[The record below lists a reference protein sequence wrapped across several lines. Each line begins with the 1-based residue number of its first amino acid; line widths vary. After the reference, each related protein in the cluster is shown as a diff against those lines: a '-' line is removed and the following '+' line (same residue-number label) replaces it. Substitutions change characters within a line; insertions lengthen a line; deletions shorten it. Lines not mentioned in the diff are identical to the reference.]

1 MLLLGRKPRL
11 EYPGGV
17 YHIIQ
22 RGNNREYIF
31 GNDHDKRFIID
42 LIKEYRDKFKFDL
55 YGYVIMSNHY
65 HLILKLSDVPLQD
78 IMHRINNKYSRN
90 FNKTYNRT
98 GHVFE
103 NRYKGILV
111 IDDKY
116 LLSLLRYVHQ
126 NPVLARMCKWVNDY
140 PWSSDRLYR
149 LNNRSNGIVNIDFI
163 LDIFTKDRVDAIKS
177 YIDFMDENKKE
188 DISVFEDADVIG
200 AVNTK
205 IIDEYIKSDTKSLDK
220 ILKDVTEDETLY
232 NNIKEGSRKR
242 NLSRY
247 KKEFIDIAIKSGYTM
262 EEIGKSISISAT
274 AIFKIHNAE

>member
-1 MLLLGRKPRL
+1 MGRKPRL

-42 LIKEYRDKFKFDL
+42 LIKEYRDKLKFDL

-126 NPVLARMCKWVNDY
+126 NPVLARMCKWVSDY

-149 LNNRSNGIVNIDFI
+149 LNNKSNGIVNIGFI

-188 DISVFEDADVIG
+188 DIGVFEDADVIG
-200 AVNTK
+200 AVNTRV
-205 IIDEYIKSDTKSLDK
+205 IDEYIKSDTKSLDK

-274 AIFKIHNAE
+274 AIFKIHNAQ

>member
-1 MLLLGRKPRL
+1 MGRKPRL

-65 HLILKLSDVPLQD
+65 HLILKLSYVPLQD

-126 NPVLARMCKWVNDY
+126 NPVLARMCKWVSDY

-149 LNNRSNGIVNIDFI
+149 LNNKSNGIVNIGFI

-188 DISVFEDADVIG
+188 DIGVFEDADVIG
-200 AVNTK
+200 AVNTRV
-205 IIDEYIKSDTKSLDK
+205 IDEYIKSDTKSLDK

-247 KKEFIDIAIKSGYTM
+247 KKEFIDIATKSGYTM

-274 AIFKIHNAE
+274 AIFKIHNAQ

>member
-1 MLLLGRKPRL
+1 MGRKPRL

-65 HLILKLSDVPLQD
+65 HLILKLSYVPLQD

-126 NPVLARMCKWVNDY
+126 NPVLARMCKWVSDY

-149 LNNRSNGIVNIDFI
+149 LNNKSNGIVNIDFI

-188 DISVFEDADVIG
+188 DIGVFEDADVIG
-200 AVNTK
+200 AVNTRV
-205 IIDEYIKSDTKSLDK
+205 IDEYIKSDTKSLDK

-274 AIFKIHNAE
+274 AIFKIHNAQ

>member
-1 MLLLGRKPRL
+1 MGRKPRL
-11 EYPGGV
+11 EYPDGV

-126 NPVLARMCKWVNDY
+126 NPVLAKMCKRVSDY

-149 LNNRSNGIVNIDFI
+149 LNNKSNGIVNIDFI

-188 DISVFEDADVIG
+188 DIGVFEDADVIG
-200 AVNTK
+200 AVNTRV
-205 IIDEYIKSDTKSLDK
+205 IDEYIKSDTKSLDK

-247 KKEFIDIAIKSGYTM
+247 KKEFIDIATKSGYTM

-274 AIFKIHNAE
+274 AIFKIHNAQ

>member
-1 MLLLGRKPRL
+1 MGRKPRL

-126 NPVLARMCKWVNDY
+126 NPVLARMCKWVSDY

-149 LNNRSNGIVNIDFI
+149 LNNKSNGIVNIDFI

-188 DISVFEDADVIG
+188 DIGVFEDADVIG
-200 AVNTK
+200 AVNTRV
-205 IIDEYIKSDTKSLDK
+205 IDEYIKSDTKSLDK

-274 AIFKIHNAE
+274 AIFKIHNAQ

>member
-1 MLLLGRKPRL
+1 MGRKPRL

-42 LIKEYRDKFKFDL
+42 LIKEYRDKLKFDL

-126 NPVLARMCKWVNDY
+126 NPVLARMCKWVSDY

-149 LNNRSNGIVNIDFI
+149 LNNKSNGIVNIDFI

-188 DISVFEDADVIG
+188 DIGVFEDADVIG
-200 AVNTK
+200 AVNTRV
-205 IIDEYIKSDTKSLDK
+205 IDEYIKSDTKSLDK

-274 AIFKIHNAE
+274 AIFKIHNAQ

>member
-1 MLLLGRKPRL
+1 MGRKPRL

-126 NPVLARMCKWVNDY
+126 NPVLARMCKWVSDY

-149 LNNRSNGIVNIDFI
+149 LNNKSNGIVNIDFI

-188 DISVFEDADVIG
+188 DIGVFEDADVIG
-200 AVNTK
+200 AVNTRV
-205 IIDEYIKSDTKSLDK
+205 IDEYIKSDTKSLDK

-247 KKEFIDIAIKSGYTM
+247 KKEFIDIATKSGYTM

-274 AIFKIHNAE
+274 AIFKIHNAQ

>member
-1 MLLLGRKPRL
+1 MGRKPRL

-42 LIKEYRDKFKFDL
+42 LIKEYRDKLKFDL

-126 NPVLARMCKWVNDY
+126 NPVLARMCKWVSDY

-149 LNNRSNGIVNIDFI
+149 LNNKSNGIVNIDFI

-188 DISVFEDADVIG
+188 DIGVFEDADVIG
-200 AVNTK
+200 AVNTRV
-205 IIDEYIKSDTKSLDK
+205 IDEYIKSDTKSLDK

-247 KKEFIDIAIKSGYTM
+247 KKEFIDIATKSGYTM

-274 AIFKIHNAE
+274 AIFKIHNAQ